1 MTCFVERVASLI
13 FSLYNTIPKGGII
26 TKTTILNSDIS
37 EEKAFILSKIFANKL
52 PLFDFINS
60 FFGYINYGYQIIDGR
75 VNVLNLNNRVS
86 NGNLVINYDD
96 RDSVPS

>member
-1 MTCFVERVASLI
+1 MK
-13 FSLYNTIPKGGII
+13 TI
-26 TKTTILNSDIS
+26 ILNSNIS

-86 NGNLVINYDD
+86 NGNLAINYDNE
-96 RDSVPS
+96 DSVRLNICGIYHIIIEDITFEKII

>member
-1 MTCFVERVASLI
+1 MK
-13 FSLYNTIPKGGII
+13 TI
-26 TKTTILNSDIS
+26 ILNSDIS

-52 PLFDFINS
+52 P

-86 NGNLVINYDD
+86 NGNLVINYDNE
-96 RDSVPS
+96 DSVRLNVCGIYHIIIEDITFEKII